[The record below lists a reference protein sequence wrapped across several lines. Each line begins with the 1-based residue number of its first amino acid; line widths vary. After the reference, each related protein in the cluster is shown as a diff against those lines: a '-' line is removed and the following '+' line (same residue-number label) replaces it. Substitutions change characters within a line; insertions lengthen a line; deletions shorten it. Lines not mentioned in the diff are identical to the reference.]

1 MTRTRTSIF
10 GTLARANALAL
21 ALPFLLAATAAY
33 ADPPQP
39 KIVVLDRAAI
49 MTFSKAG
56 QDIAKQMQAYSNQ
69 AKNELAARGKA
80 LQNDGRN
87 LQQQVAIL
95 APDLKAKKLADFQAR
110 EQALQ
115 GEVQKKDEQMRTA
128 FAQARQTME
137 AGRGVCAV
145 GRRLRHHRRCHQAAG
160 SADAGAQDQLQ
171 CGSARSASQEK
182 IGRPLWPIPA
192 FSKIMGLS
200 PWRRFAKKR
209 PSPCPPAR
217 MPAWLCTIWRT
228 LPAPGPSI

>member
-1 MTRTRTSIF
+1 MTRTRTSSF

-137 AGRGVCAV
+137 AKLGPILQQLVKERGANLVLDKQAV
-145 GRRLRHHRRCHQAAG
+145 VFAPSAGGFDITGDAIKRLDQQMPALKINFNAA
-160 SADAGAQDQLQ
+160 
-171 CGSARSASQEK
+171 
-182 IGRPLWPIPA
+182 PPA
-192 FSKIMGLS
+192 
-200 PWRRFAKKR
+200 PPAKKK
-209 PSPCPPAR
+209 
-217 MPAWLCTIWRT
+217 
-228 LPAPGPSI
+228 

>member
-21 ALPFLLAATAAY
+21 ALPFLLAPTAAY

-137 AGRGVCAV
+137 AKLGPILQQLVKERGANLVLDKQAV
-145 GRRLRHHRRCHQAAG
+145 VFAPSAGGFDITGDAIKRLDQQMPALKINFNAA
-160 SADAGAQDQLQ
+160 
-171 CGSARSASQEK
+171 
-182 IGRPLWPIPA
+182 PPA
-192 FSKIMGLS
+192 
-200 PWRRFAKKR
+200 PPAKKK
-209 PSPCPPAR
+209 
-217 MPAWLCTIWRT
+217 
-228 LPAPGPSI
+228 